1 MQANPTALSPD
12 VQRLVDDGYTV
23 SIDGQYLIVDN
34 VPYVPA
40 AGVVDRGAIISPYC
54 ETSGIGKVNG
64 DHTVWFTGAA
74 PCTAGGVSLGGA
86 MVADTNQQMI
96 AGRQVMC
103 RLSNKPDPIGG
114 MLDNFYNKMT
124 HYIRKLTSYAR
135 AIDDSVSASGLG
147 IFHFRQQPSV
157 FFYANTAIAR
167 SGLDAYEEKLKVGK
181 VSIVGTGGTGAYIL
195 DALAK
200 TPVAEIHLF
209 DDDVIEPHNAY
220 RVPGALTIEQAHLGM
235 HKTEFLCQL
244 YGSMRV
250 GISGHPIRID
260 NSNLGILDDSDF
272 VFVAI
277 DDGPSR
283 ALIARHLVD
292 KGIPFIDVGIGVD
305 KVIETTQLHS
315 RIRVTLVTSD
325 TVHLVDTLPMTNDAE
340 EAVYNNIQLS
350 ELNALNAMFAIIRYK
365 QFLGFYTDESNVDV
379 LKYKSSWSRTVLVCR
394 NENENLDLAG

>member
-1 MQANPTALSPD
+1 MQENPTARSPD
-12 VQRLVDDGYTV
+12 IQRLVDDGYTV

-34 VPYVPA
+34 IPYVPSV
-40 AGVVDRGAIISPYC
+40 GIVDRGAIISPYC
-54 ETSGIGKVNG
+54 EIGGIGNVNG
-64 DHTVWFTGAA
+64 DHTVWFTGAV
-74 PCTAGGVSLGGA
+74 PCTADGVSLSGA
-86 MVADTNQQMI
+86 MVADTQQQII
-96 AGRQVMC
+96 AGRQVKC
-103 RLSNKPDPIGG
+103 RLSNKPSPIGD

-135 AIDDSVSASGLG
+135 TLDNSVSASGLG

-157 FFYANTAIAR
+157 FLYANTAIAR

-200 TPVAEIHLF
+200 TPVAQIHLF

-220 RVPGALTIEQAHLGM
+220 RMPGALTIEQAHIGIN
-235 HKTEFLCQL
+235 KTAFLCQL

-250 GISGHPIRID
+250 GISDHPIRID
-260 NSNLGILDDSDF
+260 NSNVGILDDSDF

-283 ALIARHLVD
+283 ALIANHLVD
-292 KGIPFIDVGIGVD
+292 KGIPFIDAGIGVD
-305 KVIETTQLHS
+305 KVTKTTQLHS
-315 RIRVTLVTSD
+315 RIRVTLVTPE
-325 TVHLVDTLPMTNDAE
+325 TAYLVDTLPTTDDAE

-365 QFLGFYTDESNVDV
+365 QFLAFYTDESNVNV
-379 LKYKSSWSRTVLVCR
+379 LKYKSSWSKTVLICR
-394 NENENLDLAG
+394 NENEDLNLAS

>member
-1 MQANPTALSPD
+1 MPENPTARSPD
-12 VQRLVDDGYTV
+12 VQRLVDAGYTV

-34 VPYVPA
+34 IPYVPR
-40 AGVVDRGAIISPYC
+40 AGVIDRGAIISSYS
-54 ETSGIGKVNG
+54 EIGGVGQVKG
-64 DHTVWFTGAA
+64 DHTVWFTGEV
-74 PCTAGGVSLGGA
+74 PCTADGISLAGA
-86 MVADTNQQMI
+86 MVADTQQQII
-96 AGRQVMC
+96 AGRKVKC
-103 RLSNKPDPIGG
+103 RLSNKPNPIGDT
-114 MLDNFYNKMT
+114 LDNFYNKMT

-167 SGLDAYEEKLKVGK
+167 SGLDSYEEKLKVGK

-209 DDDVIEPHNAY
+209 DGDVIEPHNAY
-220 RVPGALTIEQAHLGM
+220 RVPGALTIEQAHLGI

-244 YGSMRV
+244 YGLMRV
-250 GISGHPIRID
+250 DIFSHPIRID
-260 NSNLGILDDSDF
+260 SSNIGILDDSNF

-305 KVIETTQLHS
+305 KVAETTQLHS
-315 RIRVTLVTSD
+315 RIRVTLVTPGSA
-325 TVHLVDTLPMTNDAE
+325 HLVDTLPTTEDADD
-340 EAVYNNIQLS
+340 AVYNNIQLS
-350 ELNALNAMFAIIRYK
+350 ELNALNAMFAVIRYK
-365 QFLGFYTDESNVDV
+365 QYLGFYTDESNVDV
-379 LKYKSSWSRTVLVCR
+379 LKYKSSWSKTVLKCR
-394 NENENLDLAG
+394 NENEDLNVAI